1 MYVLQNSST
10 YRAKFLSQAE
20 IDRRV
25 DSRKSQ
31 ESSFTRASLLKIHQ
45 LMNTRDL
52 ALRRNDHV
60 MVEKLN
66 SDIIA
71 LGGDPNTGKLVGEKE
86 GEEKDDYDMK
96 IQRINE
102 NNKRKTKEAMMRA
115 HAAAVARKKAEE
127 AVVKAKL
134 YGLSSFTPANSILT
148 S

>member
-1 MYVLQNSST
+1 
-10 YRAKFLSQAE
+10 
-20 IDRRV
+20 
-25 DSRKSQ
+25 
-31 ESSFTRASLLKIHQ
+31 
-45 LMNTRDL
+45 MNTRDL

-127 AVVKAKL
+127 AVVKARL
-134 YGLSSFTPANSILT
+134 YGLSSLTPANSILT

>member
-1 MYVLQNSST
+1 
-10 YRAKFLSQAE
+10 
-20 IDRRV
+20 
-25 DSRKSQ
+25 
-31 ESSFTRASLLKIHQ
+31 
-45 LMNTRDL
+45 MNTRDL
-52 ALRRNDHV
+52 ALRRNDHT

-71 LGGDPNTGKLVGEKE
+71 LGGDPNTGKLIGEKE

-127 AVVKAKL
+127 AVIKAKL
-134 YGLSSFTPANSILT
+134 YVLCHLYPCGTYTNLVI
-148 S
+148 